1 VEKWSEFKEFS
12 WAEGKARNV
21 PASSRNQHISS
32 AVEAGIGI
40 EPIFTD
46 LQSGA

>member
-1 VEKWSEFKEFS
+1 MNKP
-12 WAEGKARNV
+12 RLR
-21 PASSRNQHISS
+21 SRLRCVKTGGAGEIT
-32 AVEAGIGI
+32 VEAGIGI